1 MKVLILSNTPWR
13 EDNSFGNSFSNIF
26 GNIPNL
32 EIANIFFK
40 YGEPDN
46 NIVKRYFQITEK
58 SLINNLK
65 DKTQPSGSEIFVN
78 KTKPTELNEKE
89 RQMLDSARKKRWMLM
104 FWVRDFIWKIGR
116 WCSPELKAFIDDFKP
131 DIIFQPIYYSNYILR
146 TALFI
151 KEYTGVP

>member
-1 MKVLILSNTPWR
+1 M
-13 EDNSFGNSFSNIF
+13 
-26 GNIPNL
+26 
-32 EIANIFFK
+32 
-40 YGEPDN
+40 
-46 NIVKRYFQITEK
+46 
-58 SLINNLK
+58 K
-65 DKTQPSGSEIFVN
+65 DKTQPSGSEIFVD

-151 KEYTGVP
+151 KEYTGVPMIGYISDDCYTLKQFRLSPLYWIDRFHKRRKVKRCFCPASLCM

>member
-46 NIVKRYFQITEK
+46 NIVK
-58 SLINNLK
+58 
-65 DKTQPSGSEIFVN
+65 
-78 KTKPTELNEKE
+78 
-89 RQMLDSARKKRWMLM
+89 
-104 FWVRDFIWKIGR
+104 
-116 WCSPELKAFIDDFKP
+116 
-131 DIIFQPIYYSNYILR
+131 
-146 TALFI
+146 
-151 KEYTGVP
+151 

>member
-89 RQMLDSARKKRWMLM
+89 RQMLDSARKKRWM
-104 FWVRDFIWKIGR
+104 
-116 WCSPELKAFIDDFKP
+116 
-131 DIIFQPIYYSNYILR
+131 QLR
-146 TALFI
+146 SFHPQDL
-151 KEYTGVP
+151 G